1 MFLMTSS
8 DPQVSEPLDGILSA
22 AFGRFENWKDY
33 VLSAHVMSE
42 PVITTADDKQD
53 FYFYLTNC

>member
-1 MFLMTSS
+1 MTSS

-42 PVITTADDKQD
+42 PVITTADDKHE
-53 FYFYLTNC
+53 FYFI